1 MSMSLILPGL
11 VGLGLVLILVFGLMG
26 LFKAFYKKVDQGTAL
41 IVNDMSAQPK
51 VHFTGALIVPVLYRA
66 ELMKISLITLQVD
79 RRGKEGLI
87 CKDNIRADISVA
99 FYLRVNETPADV
111 LRVAKAV
118 GAARAS
124 DQNSVEQLFNAKFSE
139 ALKTV
144 GKRFDFNDLFEQ
156 RQQFRDAIVD
166 VIGKDLNGYVLEDV
180 AIDYLEQTKKSDLDP
195 HNIMDAEGIRKITE
209 LTAQQNVKT
218 NELEQDERLAIT
230 RKNTE
235 TREHM
240 LEMERQQAEAEAKQK
255 REVTST
261 QAREDAEARK
271 VIEQQRLL
279 AEQARIEADEQ
290 IKIREQNQLREVQVA
305 EQNRR
310 RAVTIESERV
320 ERAGQ
325 LEKVTTDREVQ
336 LQQVERDKVVEQGR
350 MDVANVVRERTTIE
364 QTVAVAEEKIKETRE
379 VSEAD
384 RAKQVAILAAEAAA
398 QEQLVKDV
406 KSAEAA
412 EQAARHKSSE
422 IAMMAEAELVAAGKQ
437 AEAKK
442 SLAEGV
448 RAEKA
453 APGLADAQVREATAS
468 AIEKTGLAE
477 ARVLEAKAEATY
489 KQGSANARAL
499 AERLE
504 AEASGQA
511 KMGQAKAD
519 STMAMGKAE
528 AESKAS
534 MGKADAD
541 ATMAMGKAEAESIG
555 AKMAAEAEGLTS
567 KFDAMGKMSAE
578 ARAHEEYRMS
588 LETQLRHALA
598 AIEAGKEISRE
609 NADVLAEA
617 LKGANIELIGGDGG
631 VFDALTKGVSIGKA
645 LEGIASHSPLVQQV
659 VGKLAGLP
667 APAADTEQ
675 A

>member
-1 MSMSLILPGL
+1 MSMSLLLPGL
-11 VGLGLVLILVFGLMG
+11 IGLGLFLIVVFGLMG
-26 LFKAFYKKVDQGTAL
+26 LFKAFYRKVDQGTAL

-51 VHFTGALIVPVLYRA
+51 VHFTGALIIPVLYKA
-66 ELMKISLITLQVD
+66 EEMQISLITLQVD

-87 CKDNIRADISVA
+87 CRDNMRADISVA

-156 RQQFRDAIVD
+156 RQQFRDAIVE

-195 HNIMDAEGIRKITE
+195 NNIMDAQGIRKITE
-209 LTAQQNVKT
+209 LTAQQNIKT

-235 TREHM
+235 AREHM

-255 REVTST
+255 REVASV
-261 QAREDAEARK
+261 QAREEAEARK
-271 VIEQQRLL
+271 VIEEQRRLS
-279 AEQARIEADEQ
+279 EQARIEAEEQ

-305 EQNRR
+305 EQNRM
-310 RAVTIESERV
+310 RAVAIEAERV
-320 ERAGQ
+320 ERASQ

-406 KSAEAA
+406 KAAEAA
-412 EQAARHKSSE
+412 EQAARHRSNE

-442 SLAEGV
+442 TLADGV
-448 RAEKA
+448 RAERA
-453 APGLADAQVREATAS
+453 APGLADAQVQEATAS

-489 KQGSANARAL
+489 KQGSADARAL

-511 KMGQAKAD
+511 KMGQAKAE
-519 STMAMGKAE
+519 STLAMGRAE
-528 AESKAS
+528 AES
-534 MGKADAD
+534 
-541 ATMAMGKAEAESIG
+541 TLAMGKAEAESIG
-555 AKMAAEAEGLTS
+555 AKMSAEAEGLTS
-567 KFDAMGKMSAE
+567 KFEAMDKMSAD
-578 ARAHEEYRMS
+578 ARAHEEYRMA
-588 LETQLRHALA
+588 LETQLRQALA
-598 AIEAGKEISRE
+598 ALEAGKDISRE
-609 NADVLAEA
+609 NADVLSEA

-631 VFDALTKGVSIGKA
+631 VFDALTRGVSIGKA
-645 LEGIASHSPLVQQV
+645 LEGIATHSPLVQQV

-667 APAADTEQ
+667 MPEQ
-675 A
+675 DAGQA